1 MEIPYEN
8 TDTRR
13 MKFRL
18 NLFQGC
24 FLIFFLVSC
33 ATKAPPR
40 IEPPPVPPEYPDAR
54 LVFDRIETASPA
66 TLVLLFRLEADNP
79 RNTTARIRLA
89 QWRAAVNGQD
99 PIQTEAGEGT
109 LTIEGE
115 DLSLDAFSSGAYPV
129 RLELKLDQVLAPPL
143 ASAQAA
149 AQAPIPGDTEAA
161 GANEAAL
168 DMDLVFAYEGGEEAE
183 VQVKSAAA
191 FPSVRAPEVEVT
203 AIAIMKAE
211 LINTRFKVSLRITN
225 PNFFPVELSALSYE
239 LYGGGR
245 LWADG
250 TKAEAIKVPA
260 RSSESA
266 DVFLVMNFIGMRREL
281 LDQVIALRR
290 VQYRFTGESTVS
302 TGIEYIPQFR
312 MKFDLSGN
320 SEVVE

>member
-1 MEIPYEN
+1 
-8 TDTRR
+8 

-18 NLFQGC
+18 NLYQGC
-24 FLIFFLVSC
+24 LLVFLLLSC

-40 IEPPPVPPEYPDAR
+40 IEPPPVPPGYPGAR
-54 LVFDRIETASPA
+54 LVFDRIETASTD
-66 TLVLLFRLEADNP
+66 TLVLRFRLEADNP
-79 RNTTARIRLA
+79 RNTAAHIRLA
-89 QWRAAVNGQD
+89 RWRAAVNGQAQD
-99 PIQTEAGEGT
+99 QSGAGT

-115 DLSLDAFSSGAYPV
+115 DLSLGASSSGAYPV
-129 RLELKLDQVLAPPL
+129 RLELKLDPALVPVLAPAL
-143 ASAQAA
+143 SAISGDGEASAS
-149 AQAPIPGDTEAA
+149 
-161 GANEAAL
+161 NEAAL

-183 VQVKSAAA
+183 VQVTAAAA
-191 FPSVRAPEVEVT
+191 FPRVREPEVAVT

-211 LINTRFKVSLRITN
+211 LINTRFKVSLRINN

-245 LWADG
+245 LWAGG
-250 TKAEAIKVPA
+250 TRAEAIKVA
-260 RSSESA
+260 AQGSETA

-290 VQYRFTGESTVS
+290 VQYRFAGESTVS
-302 TGIEYIPQFR
+302 TGIAYIPQFR